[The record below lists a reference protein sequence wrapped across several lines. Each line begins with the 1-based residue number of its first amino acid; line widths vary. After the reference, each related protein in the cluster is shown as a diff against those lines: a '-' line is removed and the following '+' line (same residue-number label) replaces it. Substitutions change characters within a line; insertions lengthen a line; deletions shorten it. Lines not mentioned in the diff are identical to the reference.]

1 MMVVQL
7 PTTYRGVGLLALF
20 DKTNNPEFSKK
31 LRGIINDLYDL
42 SDYYKKDK
50 KTKKDWY
57 IYIYQKQK
65 ERGLIYLSLFC

>member
-1 MMVVQL
+1 MN
-7 PTTYRGVGLLALF
+7 
-20 DKTNNPEFSKK
+20 KTNNPEFSKK

-57 IYIYQKQK
+57 IYISKTK

>member
-50 KTKKDWY
+50 KTKKD
-57 IYIYQKQK
+57 
-65 ERGLIYLSLFC
+65 

>member
-1 MMVVQL
+1 VWCIPEIHHPLIEVCVFFQN
-7 PTTYRGVGLLALF
+7 F

-50 KTKKDWY
+50 KTKKD
-57 IYIYQKQK
+57 
-65 ERGLIYLSLFC
+65 

>member
-1 MMVVQL
+1 MN
-7 PTTYRGVGLLALF
+7 
-20 DKTNNPEFSKK
+20 KTNNPEFSKK